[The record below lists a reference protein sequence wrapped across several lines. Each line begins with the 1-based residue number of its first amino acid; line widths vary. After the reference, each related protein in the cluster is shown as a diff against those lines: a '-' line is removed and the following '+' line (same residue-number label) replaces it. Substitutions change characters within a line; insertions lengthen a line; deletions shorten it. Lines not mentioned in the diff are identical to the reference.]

1 MQNWLAI
8 EMLHTQK
15 DEEESKDKK
24 YMLPCGT
31 YGTSSC
37 YWNETSNIF
46 TFIKYRSEN
55 EKHIV
60 MRTRKIWIIKK
71 RLLATFLRLLNPTG
85 MPHDRRQSL
94 RALHDTFRL
103 LLSRHGTFQSLIH
116 LTQNTSPRHPDFSLS
131 FRSRFFAELV
141 HLSQKNWTAG
151 NGERDS
157 SQRCFSAIKEEFLIA
172 LSIRRDFFHSISFHT
187 LIDSSGDQVFF
198 TFGFNSLD

>member
-1 MQNWLAI
+1 MQNLLAI

-103 LLSRHGTFQSLIH
+103 LLSRHGTFQLLIH

-131 FRSRFFAELV
+131 FRSRFFAELCTYLKRTGLPETGREILRKGV
-141 HLSQKNWTAG
+141 FLPLRK
-151 NGERDS
+151 S
-157 SQRCFSAIKEEFLIA
+157 SWLLCQSEVIFSL
-172 LSIRRDFFHSISFHT
+172 SISFHT

-198 TFGFNSLD
+198 TFGSNSLD